1 MDQVPNYPTQLPDGG
16 LPLMRSR
23 TTKTRTR
30 RNRWHRVGCR
40 RGSVSMRSCLSTT
53 TVWTMATTTVW
64 TMATVAKRPHTVA
77 RPPATVEGTV
87 GFIVIQSDA
96 HAAVVS
102 VSATR
107 YGAAGRQDREQPD
120 HEGDR

>member
-1 MDQVPNYPTQLPDGG
+1 
-16 LPLMRSR
+16 MRSR
-23 TTKTRTR
+23 APRTRPR
-30 RNRWHRVGCR
+30 RNRRHRAGCR
-40 RGSVSMRSCLSTT
+40 RRSVSMRRWMATT

-64 TMATVAKRPHTVA
+64 TMATVAKRPHTIA
-77 RPPATVEGTV
+77 RPPATVDGTV
-87 GFIVIQSDA
+87 GFIVIQPDA